1 MKMSKSK
8 DDNKAIDMSQRDV
21 LTLNK
26 GSEMTSVPAVVDGVK
41 KGETQN
47 VIPSSKNPVKKVAK
61 QKTVVEI
68 FADTFS
74 VELDKKGNV
83 KPATIS
89 KLDLKA
95 LRSIKGAI
103 NLSPSVIDSLCKDI
117 VHTDPG
123 FTCLTEIILNVL
135 ESNSSDTR
143 NALFTVCLH
152 IVSASWINKH
162 RGSIDLFRDIFADA
176 SANSD
181 CIEVLEQSLSIM
193 YKKRL
198 SALKK
203 KQVDVIEAS
212 GADSDIV
219 EEQYTKSMLEK
230 QQRNLQLIGVLWLL
244 EQGKSGVPETVDY
257 LLQWLDANNTSKLT
271 LRDVSLY
278 LSGQILAPDPHFSK
292 VLSLLMQKYA
302 ESAENE
308 RRVDALLVERE
319 RYISRLQQ
327 DLSAKQQEIV
337 QTLQKL
343 DLYRS
348 ELESLQKHS
357 EDQKLNERAAR
368 THLRDSEGKVRAKA
382 FNLLSEEVLEPLRL
396 SLAALQR
403 ENPKTESAIHQIEL
417 VLESIERDISW
428 FKE

>member
-1 MKMSKSK
+1 MSKSK
-8 DDNKAIDMSQRDV
+8 DDNKAVDMNQRDV

-26 GSEMTSVPAVVDGVK
+26 GSEMTSVPTVVDEVE

-47 VIPSSKNPVKKVAK
+47 VIPSSKNPVKKVEK

-89 KLDLKA
+89 KSDLKS
-95 LRSIKGAI
+95 LRSIEDGI
-103 NLSPSVIDSLCKDI
+103 NFSPAVIDSVCKDI

-123 FTCLTEIILNVL
+123 FTCLNKIVLNIF
-135 ESNSSDTR
+135 ESNSADTR
-143 NALFTVCLH
+143 KALFSTCMK
-152 IVSASWINKH
+152 IVSGSWINKH
-162 RGSIDLFRDIFADA
+162 RGSIDLFKDIFD
-176 SANSD
+176 SAPENSD
-181 CIEVLEQSLSIM
+181 YIKVLDKSLSDM
-193 YKKRL
+193 FKKRL
-198 SALKK
+198 SAPKSS
-203 KQVDVIEAS
+203 QIDETEAS
-212 GADSDIV
+212 GAGGAIV
-219 EEQYTKSMLEK
+219 EEQYTKSILEQ
-230 QQRNLQLIGVLWLL
+230 QQRNLQLLGVLWLL
-244 EQGKSGVPETVDY
+244 EQGLSGVPETVDY
-257 LLQWLDANNTSKLT
+257 LLQWLDANNSSKST
-271 LRDVSLY
+271 LRDVALY
-278 LSGQILAPDPHFSK
+278 LSGHILAPDPHFSK

-319 RYISRLQQ
+319 RYISHLQQ
-327 DLSAKQQEIV
+327 DLSAKQQEVV

-343 DLYRS
+343 ALYRS
-348 ELESLQKHS
+348 EIESLKKRS
-357 EDQKLNERAAR
+357 EDQQLNERAAR